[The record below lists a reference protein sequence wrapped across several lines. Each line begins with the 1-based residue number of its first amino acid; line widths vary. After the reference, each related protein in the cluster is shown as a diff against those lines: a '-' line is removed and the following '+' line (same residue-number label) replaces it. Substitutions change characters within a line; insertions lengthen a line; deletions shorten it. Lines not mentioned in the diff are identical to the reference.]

1 MYFKNLLPSIE
12 YILVNSRIS
21 GGDGDGGAVRWQACR
36 IGSRCGD
43 DVGGG
48 DDNGGGGGNGGGD
61 GGKVMVV
68 VMVIVVVV

>member
-1 MYFKNLLPSIE
+1 M
-12 YILVNSRIS
+12 NSRIS

-48 DDNGGGGGNGGGD
+48 DDNGGGGGSGACE
-61 GGKVMVV
+61 VTSM
-68 VMVIVVVV
+68 

>member
-1 MYFKNLLPSIE
+1 M
-12 YILVNSRIS
+12 NSRIS

-48 DDNGGGGGNGGGD
+48 DDNGGGGGACE
-61 GGKVMVV
+61 VTSM
-68 VMVIVVVV
+68 

>member
-1 MYFKNLLPSIE
+1 M
-12 YILVNSRIS
+12 NSRIS

-48 DDNGGGGGNGGGD
+48 DDNGGGGVSGGGDDNGGG
-61 GGKVMVV
+61 GSGACEVTSM
-68 VMVIVVVV
+68 